1 MRKCLEPAI
10 ILQRE
15 REKKNMQQ
23 ILQQEGIGYAPHVP
37 ISNTEILSNK
47 FPASLDLKRS
57 HHLWKTICNSLN
69 IKIQ

>member
-1 MRKCLEPAI
+1 MSKCLEPAI

-15 REKKNMQQ
+15 KNYAAKSAA
-23 ILQQEGIGYAPHVP
+23 GRIGYAPHVP

-57 HHLWKTICNSLN
+57 HHLWKTICNSLD